1 MSRRISSFSMNLYST
16 RKRDG
21 GIVPTV
27 QLGMIFATQRTS
39 IAAVHGAYALPRRS
53 TVCCHVQES
62 KKVTLNADFLNWLRT
77 GLLPAFTA

>member
-27 QLGMIFATQRTS
+27 QLSMIFATQRTS
-39 IAAVHGAYALPRRS
+39 IAAVYGSYALP
-53 TVCCHVQES
+53 C
-62 KKVTLNADFLNWLRT
+62 T
-77 GLLPAFTA
+77 GVKEGYFKP